1 MSLSRSRPEK
11 DISTLRRRRIIILT
25 LVCSGVI
32 VPPAL
37 EELEELLCPPLL
49 EETHERTLERFYL
62 VTGDLGDLAI
72 TVHKA
77 TCDLFELEVTSDV
90 GVDKDLSELSRGD
103 DELGN
108 KVNSVIS
115 VASKLRRRALVW
127 SELAVQLVTSPL
139 SAFAGTILVT
149 TWITD
154 LCQVQTGTVASVVVV
169 TIHMKDLFALDGQKT
184 RQDTLC
190 QTGTKNDDLG
200 DIACQSGYRT
210 TSKRYQHTSYSS
222 SMIREDLRKSGK

>member
-1 MSLSRSRPEK
+1 MSGRVF
-11 DISTLRRRRIIILT
+11 IL
-25 LVCSGVI
+25 
-32 VPPAL
+32 PAL
-37 EELEELLCPPLL
+37 QELEELLGAPLL
-49 EETHERTLERFYL
+49 KETHKRTLHGLHL
-62 VTGDLGDLAI
+62 VTGDLRDLAI
-72 TVHKA
+72 AVHKA

-154 LCQVQTGTVASVVVV
+154 LCQVQTGAVASVVVV
-169 TIHMKDLFALDGQKT
+169 
-184 RQDTLC
+184 
-190 QTGTKNDDLG
+190 
-200 DIACQSGYRT
+200 SV
-210 TSKRYQHTSYSS
+210 
-222 SMIREDLRKSGK
+222 